1 MNTVSRRRRGDAGAR
16 SEAPRDGGVIV
27 LTSANA
33 WHEQRMADHQL
44 ARALSVFAPVLY
56 VDPPAIRRPRVAGA
70 EGPAG
75 VRVLQPMRLPLLR
88 NRWTAFL
95 TRFLVAAQIRRQ
107 LRIVGVQR
115 TLLIEAN
122 VTSPVVGI
130 LGEARSVY
138 WAQDDWQGLA
148 EIVGLNPR
156 ILERNERSLVRRSSA
171 VVAANPLV
179 ADRLTRSRSDVRLI
193 PFGASTS
200 MFESESEDDARPT
213 RRAVV
218 MGTINARIDFTLL
231 DAVVCAGVELLL
243 VGPITDTDAGA
254 AVDRLCERGDVE
266 YRPQA
271 PFRDMPEVLRGCA
284 VGLVPYTHSLFNEG
298 SFPLKTLEY
307 LAAGLPVVATD
318 LPAIRW
324 LGCPDVDVA
333 DAPDAFAAAV
343 RTLVDRPGPDLQGR
357 ERRRSFAREHDW
369 ERRAE
374 AFVEV
379 LALRDEVGA
388 RI

>member
-1 MNTVSRRRRGDAGAR
+1 MARATHGGPPARSSTQGASSRRSSMSTRRR
-16 SEAPRDGGVIV
+16 SVDRAWPAPRD
-27 LTSANA
+27 
-33 WHEQRMADHQL
+33 
-44 ARALSVFAPVLY
+44 
-56 VDPPAIRRPRVAGA
+56 RRKT
-70 EGPAG
+70 
-75 VRVLQPMRLPLLR
+75 VLQPMRLPLLR

-213 RRAVV
+213 RRASSW
-218 MGTINARIDFTLL
+218 GRSTLDRL
-231 DAVVCAGVELLL
+231 HAAGRRRLR
-243 VGPITDTDAGA
+243 GGGA
-254 AVDRLCERGDVE
+254 AACRADHRHR
-266 YRPQA
+266 
-271 PFRDMPEVLRGCA
+271 RGC
-284 VGLVPYTHSLFNEG
+284 
-298 SFPLKTLEY
+298 
-307 LAAGLPVVATD
+307 
-318 LPAIRW
+318 R
-324 LGCPDVDVA
+324 
-333 DAPDAFAAAV
+333 
-343 RTLVDRPGPDLQGR
+343 RGPT
-357 ERRRSFAREHDW
+357 
-369 ERRAE
+369 
-374 AFVEV
+374 V
-379 LALRDEVGA
+379 
-388 RI
+388 